1 MTCRM
6 AAGKQKKRIIRSTN
20 SDQNRTWKKSK
31 VESSNCHISLKSQIA
46 LKWDDYQKRV
56 VPQKEQ
62 VGILWSDLAPF
73 IDSRQKHDSGLADVT
88 YIPPETFSL
97 ENLRSV
103 LSYKVWDT
111 CLTEAD
117 RKFLI
122 QFLPTEIDAEEN
134 VHLLLKGQNYHFG
147 NPSLSWSS
155 SLCYGDT
162 HPDALLNKEKQIRA
176 DEKAYR
182 VNLNNYHS
190 NMVESLKKWKKRWLS
205 SDDPEIM
212 FRDNNLAKHKQG
224 DTRPK
229 VTSSEMPLKVAQSSD
244 VSKFMSYIEISRTQH
259 NLVKSMKQ
267 SGDGIKTKH
276 LTRVIGNLD
285 KFHVK
290 PYGTL
295 IDDEQRRL
303 REHWL
308 NISCNDIP
316 AAFEVLKNNRVTTEK
331 LRNLLGLELGEKN
344 VSIMRKADQLAGIT
358 KELGQHG
365 ACENDGST
373 DLQDALVEQLS
384 EDMLQGGND
393 HCPSRQDCDDD
404 ETKHIETSADHH
416 DSQGRENSDLQAQD
430 YKGTSCADRSISFC
444 ASNVEE
450 QNEDFVNTKFSNDG
464 PDVQAEDFKEISYTD
479 TTIIDHSPESRQIKT
494 TCYTTAPIDTRESQ
508 NTQAQSL
515 EGITYTGPSMHAHE
529 QNQGLK
535 GTRYKIMIDKG
546 HSANDISL
554 VNSYPEMNDVTM
566 DSKEVENTTVIPSNS
581 STLLSNTSG
590 GQIPVE
596 EHLNGQAAKGVKDLW
611 ELPEPDDS
619 YYLPL
624 ENSSVYNGS
633 GGLQIG
639 HRHLP
644 AGQQGSVVCMENGIL
659 SQQQSQVT
667 IAAAFPMDNPASFMQ
682 PCSNRQSNGQVQTV
696 ANDIGMLPYSLEH
709 TDCIGQST
717 DLHSLDN
724 NRFSQP
730 THFPSPLQEQQ
741 LVDQSNSVLYDELH
755 KNLYSDVSFQTKGN
769 NSILEQHSFASSGS
783 MDHRYNRFPQ
793 EHQPHDNWPAMESNN
808 CLPQAL
814 PVGSSNTDGSLFS
827 ALAQY
832 RLPSSSLHMQSGRSS
847 PSQLLEIRN
856 QVPMSGSFVPRTQGT
871 NLQAPSIY
879 GYTQN
884 LPSSSSSHVASV
896 GSLNNMQWTNL
907 IQQNPGMPNLT
918 NRQFRGPWTR

>member
-344 VSIMRKADQLAGIT
+344 VSIMRK
-358 KELGQHG
+358 
-365 ACENDGST
+365 
-373 DLQDALVEQLS
+373 V
-384 EDMLQGGND
+384 
-393 HCPSRQDCDDD
+393 RCD
-404 ETKHIETSADHH
+404 
-416 DSQGRENSDLQAQD
+416 
-430 YKGTSCADRSISFC
+430 
-444 ASNVEE
+444 
-450 QNEDFVNTKFSNDG
+450 
-464 PDVQAEDFKEISYTD
+464 
-479 TTIIDHSPESRQIKT
+479 
-494 TCYTTAPIDTRESQ
+494 
-508 NTQAQSL
+508 
-515 EGITYTGPSMHAHE
+515 
-529 QNQGLK
+529 
-535 GTRYKIMIDKG
+535 
-546 HSANDISL
+546 
-554 VNSYPEMNDVTM
+554 
-566 DSKEVENTTVIPSNS
+566 
-581 STLLSNTSG
+581 
-590 GQIPVE
+590 
-596 EHLNGQAAKGVKDLW
+596 
-611 ELPEPDDS
+611 
-619 YYLPL
+619 
-624 ENSSVYNGS
+624 
-633 GGLQIG
+633 
-639 HRHLP
+639 
-644 AGQQGSVVCMENGIL
+644 
-659 SQQQSQVT
+659 
-667 IAAAFPMDNPASFMQ
+667 
-682 PCSNRQSNGQVQTV
+682 
-696 ANDIGMLPYSLEH
+696 
-709 TDCIGQST
+709 
-717 DLHSLDN
+717 
-724 NRFSQP
+724 
-730 THFPSPLQEQQ
+730 
-741 LVDQSNSVLYDELH
+741 
-755 KNLYSDVSFQTKGN
+755 
-769 NSILEQHSFASSGS
+769 
-783 MDHRYNRFPQ
+783 
-793 EHQPHDNWPAMESNN
+793 
-808 CLPQAL
+808 
-814 PVGSSNTDGSLFS
+814 
-827 ALAQY
+827 
-832 RLPSSSLHMQSGRSS
+832 
-847 PSQLLEIRN
+847 
-856 QVPMSGSFVPRTQGT
+856 
-871 NLQAPSIY
+871 
-879 GYTQN
+879 
-884 LPSSSSSHVASV
+884 
-896 GSLNNMQWTNL
+896 
-907 IQQNPGMPNLT
+907 
-918 NRQFRGPWTR
+918 

>member
-1 MTCRM
+1 M

-20 SDQNRTWKKSK
+20 SDQHRTGKKSK
-31 VESSNCHISLKSQIA
+31 VQSSNCHISLKSQIA
-46 LKWDDYQKRV
+46 LKWDDYQKKV
-56 VPQKEQ
+56 VPKKEQ
-62 VGILWSDLAPF
+62 VGVLWSDLAPF

-88 YIPPETFSL
+88 CIPPEIFSL
-97 ENLRSV
+97 ENLRGV

-134 VHLLLKGQNYHFG
+134 KMQRSAVKAATWSRLGDLVYQALLSEREMRGDLHWSIRHSK
-147 NPSLSWSS
+147 SS

-176 DEKAYR
+176 DKKAYHI
-182 VNLNNYHS
+182 NLNNYHS
-190 NMVESLKKWKKRWLS
+190 K
-205 SDDPEIM
+205 
-212 FRDNNLAKHKQG
+212 DNNLAKHKQG
-224 DTRPK
+224 DTRPR
-229 VTSSEMPLKVAQSSD
+229 VTSSEMPLKVAQSGD

-303 REHWL
+303 HEHWL
-308 NISCNDIP
+308 NISRNDIP
-316 AAFEVLKNNRVTTEK
+316 AAFEVLKDRRVTTEK

-344 VSIMRKADQLAGIT
+344 VSIMRKIKTLKLFEYSIDDYGLFIFVYDEKADQLAGIT

-373 DLQDALVEQLS
+373 DLQDALVEQSS

-393 HCPSRQDCDDD
+393 HCSSCQDCDDD

-430 YKGTSCADRSISFC
+430 HNDTSCADRSISFC
-444 ASNVEE
+444 ASNLEE
-450 QNEDFVNTKFSNDG
+450 QNEDLVDTKFSNDG

-479 TTIIDHSPESRQIKT
+479 TIIIDHSPERRQIKT
-494 TCYTTAPIDTRESQ
+494 TCYTTTPIDNLESQ
-508 NTQAQSL
+508 NTQAQNL
-515 EGITYTGPSMHAHE
+515 ESITYTGPSIHAHE

-535 GTRYKIMIDKG
+535 GTSCKIMIDKG
-546 HSANDISL
+546 HGANDISL
-554 VNSYPEMNDVTM
+554 VDSYPEMNDVTM
-566 DSKEVENTTVIPSNS
+566 DPKEVENTTMLPSNC

-596 EHLNGQAAKGVKDLW
+596 EHVNDQAAKGVKDLW

-639 HRHLP
+639 NRHLP

-659 SQQQSQVT
+659 NQQQSQVT
-667 IAAAFPMDNPASFMQ
+667 IASAFPMDNPASFMQ

-717 DLHSLDN
+717 DLHSLAN

-741 LVDQSNSVLYDELH
+741 LVDQSNSVLYDQLH
-755 KNLYSDVSFQTKGN
+755 KNLYSHVSFQTKGN

-793 EHQPHDNWPAMESNN
+793 EHQSHDNWPAMESNN
-808 CLPQAL
+808 CLHQAL

-832 RLPSSSLHMQSGRSS
+832 RQPSSSPHMQSGRSS

-856 QVPMSGSFVPRTQGT
+856 QVPISGNFVPITQVDKPDT
-871 NLQAPSIY
+871 TESWNAQLNEQEISR
-879 GYTQN
+879 
-884 LPSSSSSHVASV
+884 
-896 GSLNNMQWTNL
+896 SLDQ
-907 IQQNPGMPNLT
+907 INPETLEIG
-918 NRQFRGPWTR
+918 